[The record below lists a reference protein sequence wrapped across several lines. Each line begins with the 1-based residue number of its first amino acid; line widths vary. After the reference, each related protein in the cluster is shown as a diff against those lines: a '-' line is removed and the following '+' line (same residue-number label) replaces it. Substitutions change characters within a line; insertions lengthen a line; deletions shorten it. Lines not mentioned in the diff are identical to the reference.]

1 VERIVVDIGGD
12 AVIGN
17 AVRSD
22 VTLPTALSVTA
33 RLVPHTVKNVTG
45 LANLGSIRWRVVPI
59 KSSGFLKTEGH
70 RVLVA

>member
-45 LANLGSIRWRVVPI
+45 LATLDQSDGA
-59 KSSGFLKTEGH
+59 SSP
-70 RVLVA
+70 